1 MPLSFVHLSDIHFGQ
16 EKTGGVRRT
25 HDDAKACLIADAKR
39 QTKAMDITGIIVT
52 GDVAYAGK
60 PEEFQQAGVW
70 LDDLAAAVGCSKTE
84 VQVVPGNH
92 DIDRT
97 HISAGS
103 MLMIDK
109 VLTDGEDHLDLF
121 LENKDDC
128 EILYRKLSAYWSFAE
143 GYNCFLDK
151 SGGIA
156 SNKIFNLAPG
166 RNVRFIGLNSSL
178 LCYGNEQEGHLV
190 LGARQ
195 RVLSNNEGEELVV
208 LCHHPLNWFQDST
221 DARNYIRNRARVLM
235 TGHEHEPSM
244 SIDNVKEGRD
254 IMYLASGAAVPPQAS
269 DKYRYTYNILTF
281 AWDETDDALTVT
293 IRPRTWSEGD
303 VDFVDDTQL
312 LGGAGSTFKLA
323 SPNYRAAAET
333 EGLGPTEVAP
343 AVKEADE
350 ATAPDDIVIVEES
363 TVPERFAL
371 VLLRFFRDL
380 TPAKRLEIFVKLEAL
395 PPNWTG
401 GMNQAMER
409 MIVDKLV
416 RDGRIAQLEEEIG
429 RSTGRAVGN

>member
-1 MPLSFVHLSDIHFGQ
+1 MSLSFVHLSDIHFGQ
-16 EKTGGVRRT
+16 EKTMGVKIT
-25 HDDAKACLIADAKR
+25 HDDAKACLIADARR
-39 QTKAMDITGIIVT
+39 QTKDMDITGIIVT

-60 PEEFQQAGVW
+60 REEFQQAGVW
-70 LDDLAAAVGCSKTE
+70 LDDLAAAVRCPKTE

-92 DIDRT
+92 DIDRD
-97 HISAGS
+97 HISDGTL
-103 MLMIDK
+103 LMIYK
-109 VLTDGEDHLDLF
+109 VLVEGEDKLDGF
-121 LENKDDC
+121 LQNTDDC
-128 EILYRKLSAYWSFAE
+128 EALYRKLSAYWSFAE

-151 SGGIA
+151 AGGIA
-156 SNKIFNLAPG
+156 SNKIFTLAPG
-166 RNVRFIGLNSSL
+166 RTLRFVGLNSAL
-178 LCYGNEQEGHLV
+178 LCYAKEKEGHLV

-208 LCHHPLNWFQDST
+208 LCHHPLNWFQDSKI
-221 DARNYIRNRARVLM
+221 ARNYIKNRARVLM
-235 TGHEHEPSM
+235 TGHEHKPSM
-244 SIDNVKEGRD
+244 SIDNVRDGRD
-254 IMYLASGAAVPPQAS
+254 IMYLASGAAVPPEANE
-269 DKYRYTYNILTF
+269 KYRYTYNIITF
-281 AWDETDDALTVT
+281 DWDKDDEALTVT

-303 VDFVDDTQL
+303 VDFVDDTEL
-312 LGGAGSTFKLA
+312 LGGDGPTFKLA

-333 EGLGPTEVAP
+333 EGLGPAAVAP

-429 RSTGRAVGN
+429 RSTGRAAEN